1 MTAHGRLPVVYL
13 PEADE
18 RLSSWA
24 ARMAPFY
31 AMTVSEFVAAL
42 GLKGHD
48 VFDLEWRLS
57 EGQGAL
63 IAARTG
69 LSPEAV
75 QAMTFRKL
83 GSAVRMMIAR
93 KNRSPCRHCPEDVHR
108 KAAALPWRFRCPV
121 HGVEFRDAT
130 GETLSNRFGTDCF
143 KKLEGHAEA
152 GATYLD
158 AWARGAGQQDLE
170 ALEVLQVLTVR
181 HRRASPPNV
190 CEQPRM
196 SLKDRRD
203 YHDFLTTPIIR
214 QALTVV
220 VPEYD
225 QVAPVLAK
233 AVRPG
238 FHALA
243 QSSLL
248 QCFAL
253 TVGVGRI
260 IEDPVK
266 RVISVMLVSDAE
278 GQGRVRQAIRSWP
291 LSLRRS
297 ISARL
302 WRAQRDD
309 RERQSAAKPNKR
321 RLSHEFRLIQSHEYR
336 SRIS

>member
-1 MTAHGRLPVVYL
+1 MTGCGRLPVVYA

-18 RLSSWA
+18 RLSSWI
-24 ARMAPFY
+24 ARVASFY
-31 AMTVSEFVAAL
+31 AMTVAEFVAEL
-42 GLKGHD
+42 GLQGQD

-57 EGQGAL
+57 EGEGAL

-69 LSPEAV
+69 LALETV
-75 QAMTFRKL
+75 QAMTFREF
-83 GSAVRMMIAR
+83 GPQARMMIAR
-93 KNRSPCRHCPEDVHR
+93 KNRCPCPHCPEDLHR

-130 GETLSNRFGTDCF
+130 GETLSDRFGTDCF

-152 GATYLD
+152 GAAHLD
-158 AWARGAGQQDLE
+158 AWARGTGQGDLE
-170 ALEVLQVLTVR
+170 APEVLQLLTVR

-214 QALTVV
+214 EALTVV

-233 AVRPG
+233 PVRPCL
-238 FHALA
+238 HALA
-243 QSSLL
+243 QGSLL

-253 TVGVGRI
+253 AVGAGRI

-266 RVISVMLVSDAE
+266 WAVSVMLMSDAE
-278 GQGRVRQAIRSWP
+278 GQGRVRQAIDAWP

-297 ISARL
+297 ISARF
-302 WRAQRDD
+302 WRAERDE
-309 RERQSAAKPNKR
+309 RARQSAEKAAR
-321 RLSHEFRLIQSHEYR
+321 QRQSHKLRLIQSHKYR
-336 SRIS
+336 YRIS

>member
-1 MTAHGRLPVVYL
+1 MTGCGRLPVVYA

-18 RLSSWA
+18 RLSSWI
-24 ARMAPFY
+24 ARVASFY
-31 AMTVSEFVAAL
+31 AMTVAEFVAEL
-42 GLKGHD
+42 GLQGQD

-57 EGQGAL
+57 EGEGAL

-69 LSPEAV
+69 LALETV
-75 QAMTFRKL
+75 QAMTFREF
-83 GSAVRMMIAR
+83 GPQARMMIAR
-93 KNRSPCRHCPEDVHR
+93 KNRCPCPHCPEDLHR

-130 GETLSNRFGTDCF
+130 GETLSDRFGTDCF

-152 GATYLD
+152 GAAHLD
-158 AWARGAGQQDLE
+158 AWARGAGQGDLE
-170 ALEVLQVLTVR
+170 APEVLQLLTVR

-214 QALTVV
+214 EALTVV

-233 AVRPG
+233 PVRPCL
-238 FHALA
+238 HALA
-243 QSSLL
+243 QGSLL

-253 TVGVGRI
+253 AVGAGRI

-266 RVISVMLVSDAE
+266 WAISVMLMSDAE
-278 GQGRVRQAIRSWP
+278 GQGRVRQAIDAWP

-297 ISARL
+297 ISARF
-302 WRAQRDD
+302 WRAERDE
-309 RERQSAAKPNKR
+309 RARQSAEQAASQR
-321 RLSHEFRLIQSHEYR
+321 QSHKLRLIQSHKYR
-336 SRIS
+336 YRIS

>member
-24 ARMAPFY
+24 ARMAPVY

-42 GLKGHD
+42 GMKGHD

-75 QAMTFRKL
+75 QAMTFREL
-83 GSAVRMMIAR
+83 GAAARMMIAR
-93 KNRSPCRHCPEDVHR
+93 KNRSPCPHCPEDLHR

-130 GETLSNRFGTDCF
+130 GETLSDRFGADCF

-152 GATYLD
+152 GATHLD
-158 AWARGAGQQDLE
+158 AWACGAGQGDLE
-170 ALEVLQVLTVR
+170 APEVLQLLTVR

-196 SLKDRRD
+196 SLEDRRD

-233 AVRPG
+233 PVRPG
-238 FHALA
+238 LHALA
-243 QSSLL
+243 QGSLL

-266 RVISVMLVSDAE
+266 WAISVMLVSDAE
-278 GQGRVRQAIRSWP
+278 GQGRVRQAISPWP

-297 ISARL
+297 ISARF
-302 WRAQRDD
+302 WRAEPDERA
-309 RERQSAAKPNKR
+309 RQSAEKAAR
-321 RLSHEFRLIQSHEYR
+321 QRQSHKYRLIQSHEYR

>member
-1 MTAHGRLPVVYL
+1 MTAHGRVPVVYA
-13 PEADE
+13 PEVDE

-31 AMTVSEFVAAL
+31 AMTGSEFVTAL
-42 GLKGHD
+42 GLQGQG

-75 QAMTFRKL
+75 QSMTFREL
-83 GSAVRMMIAR
+83 GAAARMMIAR
-93 KNRSPCRHCPEDVHR
+93 KNRSPCPHCPEDLHR
-108 KAAALPWRFRCPV
+108 KAAALLWRFRCPV

-130 GETLSNRFGTDCF
+130 GETLSDRFGTDRF
-143 KKLEGHAEA
+143 KKLEGHAEI
-152 GATYLD
+152 GAAHLD
-158 AWARGAGQQDLE
+158 AWARGAGQEDLE
-170 ALEVLQVLTVR
+170 APEVLQVLTAR

-190 CEQPRM
+190 SEQPRM

-203 YHDFLTTPIIR
+203 YHDFLTTPILR

-233 AVRPG
+233 PVRPG
-238 FHALA
+238 LHALA
-243 QSSLL
+243 QGSLL

-253 TVGVGRI
+253 TVGIGRI
-260 IEDPVK
+260 VEDPVA
-266 RVISVMLVSDAE
+266 RAIDVLLASDMN
-278 GQGRVRQAIRSWP
+278 GQVRVREALRSWP
-291 LSLRRS
+291 LSLRRR
-297 ISARL
+297 ISARF
-302 WRAQRDD
+302 WRAE
-309 RERQSAAKPNKR
+309 REERARQTAEKAARQRQSRKY
-321 RLSHEFRLIQSHEYR
+321 RLIQSHKYQ
-336 SRIS
+336 

>member
-1 MTAHGRLPVVYL
+1 MTARGRLPVVYA
-13 PEADE
+13 PDADE

-31 AMTVSEFVAAL
+31 ALTVSEFVAAL

-63 IAARTG
+63 IVARTG

-75 QAMTFRKL
+75 QTMTFREL
-83 GSAVRMMIAR
+83 GPQARMMIAR
-93 KNRSPCRHCPEDVHR
+93 KNRLPCQHCPEDLHR
-108 KAAALPWRFRCPV
+108 KATALPWRFRCPV
-121 HGVEFRDAT
+121 HGEEFRDAT
-130 GETLSNRFGTDCF
+130 GETLSDRFGTDCF

-152 GATYLD
+152 GAAHLD
-158 AWARGAGQQDLE
+158 AWARGAGYRDLE
-170 ALEVLQVLTVR
+170 APDVLQVLTAR

-190 CEQPRM
+190 SEQPRM
-196 SLKDRRD
+196 SLKDRWD
-203 YHDFLTTPIIR
+203 YHDFLATPILR

-233 AVRPG
+233 PVRPG
-238 FHALA
+238 LHALA
-243 QSSLL
+243 QGSLL

-266 RVISVMLVSDAE
+266 WAISVMLESDAE
-278 GQGRVRQAIRSWP
+278 GQGRVRQAISTWP
-291 LSLRRS
+291 LSLKRS
-297 ISARL
+297 ISARF
-302 WRAQRDD
+302 WRAQRDE
-309 RERQSAAKPNKR
+309 RTRQIAERAVRQRQSHKY
-321 RLSHEFRLIQSHEYR
+321 RLIQSHKYR
-336 SRIS
+336 YRIS

>member
-1 MTAHGRLPVVYL
+1 M
-13 PEADE
+13 
-18 RLSSWA
+18 
-24 ARMAPFY
+24 
-31 AMTVSEFVAAL
+31 
-42 GLKGHD
+42 
-48 VFDLEWRLS
+48 
-57 EGQGAL
+57 
-63 IAARTG
+63 
-69 LSPEAV
+69 
-75 QAMTFRKL
+75 
-83 GSAVRMMIAR
+83 
-93 KNRSPCRHCPEDVHR
+93 
-108 KAAALPWRFRCPV
+108 
-121 HGVEFRDAT
+121 EFRDAT
-130 GETLSNRFGTDCF
+130 GDTLSDRFGTDCF

-152 GATYLD
+152 GAAHLD
-158 AWARGAGQQDLE
+158 AWARGAEQGDLE
-170 ALEVLQVLTVR
+170 APEVLQVLTVR

-278 GQGRVRQAIRSWP
+278 GLGRVRQAVRSWP

-297 ISARL
+297 ISARF
-302 WRAQRDD
+302 WRAE
-309 RERQSAAKPNKR
+309 REETARQSDEKAAR
-321 RLSHEFRLIQSHEYR
+321 QRQSHKYRTIQSHKYR
-336 SRIS
+336 YRISCTPTQFSGKCLNLMNSGLPTHEAKTTLPCWGG

>member
-1 MTAHGRLPVVYL
+1 VTALGRLPVVYL

-31 AMTVSEFVAAL
+31 AMTVAEFVAEL
-42 GLKGHD
+42 GLQGQD

-57 EGQGAL
+57 EGEGAM

-75 QAMTFRKL
+75 QAMTFREL
-83 GSAVRMMIAR
+83 GAAARMMIVR
-93 KNRSPCRHCPEDVHR
+93 KNRYYCPHCPEEPQR
-108 KAAALPWRFRCPV
+108 KSTALPWRFRCSM

-130 GETLSNRFGTDCF
+130 GESLSERFGTDCF

-152 GATYLD
+152 GAAHLD
-158 AWARGAGQQDLE
+158 AWVRGLGERDLE
-170 ALEVLQVLTVR
+170 APEVLQVLTAR

-190 CEQPRM
+190 GEQLRM

-203 YHDFLTTPIIR
+203 YHDFLTTPILR

-225 QVAPVLAK
+225 QVAPVLTK
-233 AVRPG
+233 PVRPG
-238 FHALA
+238 LHALA
-243 QSSLL
+243 QGSLL

-253 TVGVGRI
+253 TVGIGRI

-266 RVISVMLVSDAE
+266 WAISVMLVSDAE

-297 ISARL
+297 ISARF
-302 WRAQRDD
+302 WRAERDE
-309 RERQSAAKPNKR
+309 RARQSDEKAAR
-321 RLSHEFRLIQSHEYR
+321 QRQSHKYRLIQSHKYR
-336 SRIS
+336 YRIS

>member
-31 AMTVSEFVAAL
+31 AMTVLEFVAAL

-93 KNRSPCRHCPEDVHR
+93 KNRSLCRHCPEDVHR

-130 GETLSNRFGTDCF
+130 GETLSNRFGTDFF
-143 KKLEGHAEA
+143 KKLEGHAEV
-152 GATYLD
+152 GAAHLD
-158 AWARGAGQQDLE
+158 AWARGAGQGYLE
-170 ALEVLQVLTVR
+170 APQMLQVLTAR

-190 CEQPRM
+190 GEQPRM
-196 SLKDRRD
+196 SLKVRRD
-203 YHDFLTTPIIR
+203 YHDFLTTPILR

-233 AVRPG
+233 PVRPG
-238 FHALA
+238 LHALA
-243 QSSLL
+243 QGSLL

-266 RVISVMLVSDAE
+266 WAISVMLESDAE
-278 GQGRVRQAIRSWP
+278 GQGRVRQAISPWP
-291 LSLRRS
+291 LSLR
-297 ISARL
+297 
-302 WRAQRDD
+302 
-309 RERQSAAKPNKR
+309 
-321 RLSHEFRLIQSHEYR
+321 
-336 SRIS
+336 

>member
-1 MTAHGRLPVVYL
+1 VTARGRLPVVYL
-13 PEADE
+13 PEVDE

-42 GLKGHD
+42 GLQRHD

-69 LSPEAV
+69 LSPETV
-75 QAMTFRKL
+75 LAMTFREL
-83 GSAVRMMIAR
+83 GSAARMMIAR
-93 KNRSPCRHCPEDVHR
+93 KNRFSCPHCPEDLHR
-108 KAAALPWRFRCPV
+108 KAAALPWRFYCPV
-121 HGVEFRDAT
+121 HAVEFRDAT
-130 GETLSNRFGTDCF
+130 GETLSARFGTDRF
-143 KKLEGHAEA
+143 KKLEGYAEA
-152 GATYLD
+152 GAAHLD
-158 AWARGAGQQDLE
+158 AWARDAGQGDLRVR
-170 ALEVLQVLTVR
+170 EVLQVLTER

-190 CEQPRM
+190 NEQPRM

-203 YHDFLTTPIIR
+203 YHDFLAMPILR

-233 AVRPG
+233 PVRPG
-238 FHALA
+238 LHALA
-243 QSSLL
+243 QGSLL

-253 TVGVGRI
+253 TVGIGRI

-266 RVISVMLVSDAE
+266 WAIIVLIASDAE
-278 GQGRVRQAIRSWP
+278 GQGRVREALKSWP
-291 LSLRRS
+291 LSSRRR

-302 WRAQRDD
+302 WRAERNEGARQIAEKAARQ
-309 RERQSAAKPNKR
+309 RQSHKYR
-321 RLSHEFRLIQSHEYR
+321 RVQSHKYR
-336 SRIS
+336 YGIS

>member
-1 MTAHGRLPVVYL
+1 MTGCGRLPVVYA

-18 RLSSWA
+18 RLSSWI
-24 ARMAPFY
+24 ARVASFY
-31 AMTVSEFVAAL
+31 AMTVAEFVAEL
-42 GLKGHD
+42 GLQGQD

-57 EGQGAL
+57 EGEGAL

-69 LSPEAV
+69 LALETV
-75 QAMTFRKL
+75 QAMTFREF
-83 GSAVRMMIAR
+83 GPQARMMIAR
-93 KNRSPCRHCPEDVHR
+93 KNRCPCPHCPEDLHR

-130 GETLSNRFGTDCF
+130 GETLSDRFGTDCF

-152 GATYLD
+152 GAAHLD
-158 AWARGAGQQDLE
+158 AWARGAGQGDLE
-170 ALEVLQVLTVR
+170 APEVLQLLTVR

-214 QALTVV
+214 EALTVV

-233 AVRPG
+233 PVRPCL
-238 FHALA
+238 HALA
-243 QSSLL
+243 QGSLL

-253 TVGVGRI
+253 AVGAGRI

-266 RVISVMLVSDAE
+266 WAISVMLMSDAE
-278 GQGRVRQAIRSWP
+278 GQGRGRQAIDAWP

-297 ISARL
+297 ISARF
-302 WRAQRDD
+302 WRAERDE
-309 RERQSAAKPNKR
+309 RARQSAEKAAR
-321 RLSHEFRLIQSHEYR
+321 QRQSHKLRLIQSHKYR
-336 SRIS
+336 YRIS

>member
-1 MTAHGRLPVVYL
+1 
-13 PEADE
+13 
-18 RLSSWA
+18 
-24 ARMAPFY
+24 MAPFY

-42 GLKGHD
+42 GPKGHD

-63 IAARTG
+63 IVARTG

-75 QAMTFRKL
+75 QAMTFREL

-93 KNRSPCRHCPEDVHR
+93 KNRSPCRHCPEDLHR

-143 KKLEGHAEA
+143 KKLEGHAEV
-152 GATYLD
+152 GAAHLD
-158 AWARGAGQQDLE
+158 AWARGAGQGHLE
-170 ALEVLQVLTVR
+170 APQVLQVLTAR

-190 CEQPRM
+190 GEQPRM

-203 YHDFLTTPIIR
+203 YHDFLTTPILR

-233 AVRPG
+233 PARPG
-238 FHALA
+238 LHPLA
-243 QSSLL
+243 QGSLL

-253 TVGVGRI
+253 AVGAGRI

-266 RVISVMLVSDAE
+266 WAISVMLMSDAE
-278 GQGRVRQAIRSWP
+278 GQGRVRQAIDAWP
-291 LSLRRS
+291 LFGPVL
-297 ISARL
+297 AR
-302 WRAQRDD
+302 
-309 RERQSAAKPNKR
+309 
-321 RLSHEFRLIQSHEYR
+321 
-336 SRIS
+336 